1 MIKSEAGVCLGFAK
15 KKRKKRGRRGRK
27 KEREVENGMSRC
39 I

>member
-1 MIKSEAGVCLGFAK
+1 VIKSEAGVCLGFAK
-15 KKRKKRGRRGRK
+15 KKRKKKREKRE